1 MESTSHWHWQAGL
14 RPAMIGGAVAVV
26 LGGVAVAL
34 LYRTLL
40 VQAPAP
46 AREATVPAQVSPPP
60 PRVRTEAAKPAPPA
74 APRFDIVRITP
85 DGQAVIAGR
94 AEPGAKVAIQ
104 DQGKTVGETQADSQ
118 GNWVFI
124 PPVPLPPGPRQLTLT
139 EHAPGGATV
148 AGTGSVLLVV
158 PGGPA
163 PAATPAP
170 AMAVLATPNAA
181 PRMLQSPGPR
191 TPGKLALDALDY
203 GQGGDVRLGG
213 TAPAGS
219 TVRVYVDNTPIGEAR
234 AGPDGTWSL
243 TPQKPVAPGM
253 HRLRLD
259 QLGATGKVTAR
270 VQVPFSR
277 EAVPTGA
284 LAAGSVVVQ
293 PGNSLWRFAREAY
306 GTGMRYTVI
315 YQANREEI
323 RDPRLIYPGQV
334 LSIPSAAP

>member
-1 MESTSHWHWQAGL
+1 
-14 RPAMIGGAVAVV
+14 MIGGAIAIV

-34 LYRTLL
+34 LYRTPLL
-40 VQAPAP
+40 QAPAP
-46 AREATVPAQVSPPP
+46 THESPTPAQLSPPSP
-60 PRVRTEAAKPAPPA
+60 SPKQTEAATPAAPA
-74 APRFDIVRITP
+74 APRFDIVRIEP

-94 AEPGAKVAIQ
+94 AAPGAKVAIQ

-124 PPVPLPPGPRQLTLT
+124 PSVPLPPGPRQLTLT
-139 EHAPGGATV
+139 EHAPSGATI

-158 PGGPA
+158 PDGPA
-163 PAATPAP
+163 APAAP

-181 PRMLQSPGPR
+181 PRVLQSPAAR

-219 TVRVYVDNTPIGEAR
+219 TVRVYVDNAPVGEAR
-234 AGPDGTWSL
+234 TGADGTWSL

-253 HRLRLD
+253 HKLRLD
-259 QLGATGKVTAR
+259 QLSATGKVTAR
-270 VQVPFSR
+270 VEAPFSR
-277 EAVPTGA
+277 EAVPATA
-284 LAAGSVVVQ
+284 VAAGSVVVQ
-293 PGNSLWRFAREAY
+293 PGNSLWLFARQAY
-306 GTGMRYTVI
+306 GAGTRYTVI
-315 YQANREEI
+315 YQANRETI

-334 LSIPSAAP
+334 LTIPPSAP

>member
-1 MESTSHWHWQAGL
+1 MESASHWQAGL
-14 RPAMIGGAVAVV
+14 RPTMIGGAVAIV
-26 LGGVAVAL
+26 LGGGAIAL
-34 LYRTLL
+34 LYRTPLF
-40 VQAPAP
+40 QPPAP
-46 AREATVPAQVSPPP
+46 THEATAPAQVSPSPP
-60 PRVRTEAAKPAPPA
+60 NQKEAATPAPPA
-74 APRFDIVRITP
+74 APRFDIVRIAP

-139 EHAPGGATV
+139 EHAPSGATV

-158 PGGPA
+158 PGA
-163 PAATPAP
+163 PTAPAP

-181 PRMLQSPGPR
+181 PRVLQSPASR
-191 TPGKLALDALDY
+191 APGKLALDALDY

-219 TVRVYVDNTPIGEAR
+219 TVRVYVDNAPVGEAR
-234 AGPDGTWSL
+234 TGTDGTWSL

-253 HRLRLD
+253 HKLRLD

-270 VQVPFSR
+270 VEAPFSR
-277 EAVPTGA
+277 EAVPATT

-293 PGNSLWRFAREAY
+293 PGNSLWRFARQAY
-306 GTGMRYTVI
+306 GAGTRYTVI
-315 YQANREEI
+315 YQANHETI
-323 RDPRLIYPGQV
+323 HDPRLIYPGQV
-334 LSIPSAAP
+334 LTIPPSAP

>member
-1 MESTSHWHWQAGL
+1 
-14 RPAMIGGAVAVV
+14 MIGATAAVV
-26 LGGVAVAL
+26 LGAVAVAL
-34 LYRTLL
+34 LYRAPLL
-40 VQAPAP
+40 QVLAPTH
-46 AREATVPAQVSPPP
+46 EATAPAQVSPSPP
-60 PRVRTEAAKPAPPA
+60 PTQTEAAAPAPPA
-74 APRFDIVRITP
+74 APRFDIVRIAP

-94 AEPGAKVAIQ
+94 AEPEATVTIQ
-104 DQGKTVGETQADSQ
+104 DQGKTVGETHADEQ

-124 PPVPLPPGPRQLTLT
+124 PPTPLPAGPRELTLT
-139 EHAPGGATV
+139 ERAPGGATI

-163 PAATPAP
+163 APTP

-181 PRMLQSPGPR
+181 PRVLQSPGAR

-219 TVRVYVDNTPIGEAR
+219 TVRVYVDNAPVGEAR
-234 AGPDGTWSL
+234 TGTDGTWSL
-243 TPQKPVAPGM
+243 TPRKPVAPGM

-259 QLGATGKVTAR
+259 QLGATGKVIAR

-277 EAVPTGA
+277 EAVPEGA

-293 PGNSLWRFAREAY
+293 PGNSLWRFARQAY
-306 GTGMRYTVI
+306 GTGVRYTII

-323 RDPRLIYPGQV
+323 RDPRWIYPGQV
-334 LSIPSAAP
+334 LSIPPAAQ

>member
-1 MESTSHWHWQAGL
+1 MESTSHWQAGV
-14 RPAMIGGAVAVV
+14 RPAMIGAAVAIV

-34 LYRTLL
+34 LYRAPLW
-40 VQAPAP
+40 QAPAP
-46 AREATVPAQVSPPP
+46 APEATAPTRVSPPP
-60 PRVRTEAAKPAPPA
+60 PRTQTEAATPAPPS
-74 APRFDIVRITP
+74 APRFDVVRIAP

-104 DQGKTVGETQADSQ
+104 DQGKMVGETQADSQ

-124 PPVPLPPGPRQLTLT
+124 PPVPLPPGPRELTLT
-139 EHAPGGATV
+139 EQAPGGATV

-163 PAATPAP
+163 APAP

-181 PRMLQSPGPR
+181 PRVLQSPGAR

-219 TVRVYVDNTPIGEAR
+219 SVRVYVDNAPVGEVRTGA
-234 AGPDGTWSL
+234 DGTWSL
-243 TPQKPVAPGM
+243 TPQKQVAAGM
-253 HRLRLD
+253 HKLRLD

-270 VQVPFSR
+270 VEVPFSR
-277 EAVPTGA
+277 EAAPERA

-293 PGNSLWRFAREAY
+293 PGNSLWRFARQAY
-306 GTGMRYTVI
+306 GAGTHYTVI
-315 YQANREEI
+315 YQANRETI

-334 LSIPSAAP
+334 LSIPPSGP

>member
-1 MESTSHWHWQAGL
+1 
-14 RPAMIGGAVAVV
+14 MIGATVAIALGAVAVALVYRAPLLQV
-26 LGGVAVAL
+26 L
-34 LYRTLL
+34 
-40 VQAPAP
+40 APVH
-46 AREATVPAQVSPPP
+46 EATAPSQVSPSPP
-60 PRVRTEAAKPAPPA
+60 AAHTQAAAPAPPA
-74 APRFDIVRITP
+74 APRFDIVRIAP

-94 AEPGAKVAIQ
+94 AEPGATVAIQ
-104 DQGKTVGETQADSQ
+104 DQGKTVGEAQADAQ

-124 PPVPLPPGPRQLTLT
+124 PPTPLAAGPRELTLT
-139 EHAPGGATV
+139 ERAPGGASI

-158 PGGPA
+158 PPGPA
-163 PAATPAP
+163 APTP

-181 PRMLQSPGPR
+181 PRVLQSPGVR

-219 TVRVYVDNTPIGEAR
+219 TVRVYVDNAPVGEAR
-234 AGPDGTWSL
+234 TGTDGTWSL

-253 HRLRLD
+253 HKLRLD
-259 QLGATGKVTAR
+259 QVGATGKVIAR

-277 EAVPTGA
+277 EAVPKAA

-293 PGNSLWRFAREAY
+293 PGNSLWRFARQAY
-306 GTGMRYTVI
+306 GAGVRYTII

-323 RDPRLIYPGQV
+323 RDPRWIYPGQV
-334 LSIPSAAP
+334 LSIPPAAP

>member
-1 MESTSHWHWQAGL
+1 MIAG
-14 RPAMIGGAVAVV
+14 AIAIV
-26 LGGVAVAL
+26 LGGAAVAL
-34 LYRTLL
+34 LYGTPLL
-40 VQAPAP
+40 QAPAP
-46 AREATVPAQVSPPP
+46 THEATAPAQLSPPP
-60 PRVRTEAAKPAPPA
+60 PAHTAKEAATPAPPA
-74 APRFDIVRITP
+74 APRFDIVRIAP

-124 PPVPLPPGPRQLTLT
+124 PPAPLPPGPRQLTLT
-139 EHAPGGATV
+139 ERAPGGATV

-158 PGGPA
+158 PGGPTA
-163 PAATPAP
+163 PAP

-181 PRMLQSPGPR
+181 PRLLQSPGTH

-213 TAPAGS
+213 SAPAGS
-219 TVRVYVDNTPIGEAR
+219 TVRVYIDNAPVGEAR
-234 AGPDGTWSL
+234 TGADGTWSL

-253 HRLRLD
+253 HKLRLD

-270 VQVPFSR
+270 VEAPFSR
-277 EAVPTGA
+277 EAVPATT

-293 PGNSLWRFAREAY
+293 PGNSLWRFARQAY
-306 GTGMRYTVI
+306 GAGTRYTVI

-323 RDPRLIYPGQV
+323 RDPRLIFPGQV
-334 LSIPSAAP
+334 LTIPPTAP